1 MNIDKEINNLVN
13 YTMKMGELVLD
24 NLQLAM
30 STYYHYDE
38 ETANKIIM
46 NDLKFPKKID
56 ANNDQ
61 RELDASIVL
70 LNVIKICLTKDINQR
85 PSIDQIEKALSM

>member
-30 STYYHYDE
+30 STYYHYDKE
-38 ETANKIIM
+38 EEK
-46 NDLKFPKKID
+46 LKQMKKEYYYISK
-56 ANNDQ
+56 
-61 RELDASIVL
+61 RSIRK
-70 LNVIKICLTKDINQR
+70 NTRNC
-85 PSIDQIEKALSM
+85 